1 MMLMVRLHPK
11 YELKKVWDFVEAE
24 FNEYQSKDIHPL
36 WASHLENRNYVNVLF
51 ETNDVDAMAE
61 FLIDEVN
68 RCEEIAYTRTITLMK
83 PAFFPVPRDVPENL
97 RRFVIR
103 VQVRAQAYKEV
114 YEKLLRMKRPID
126 TYFGYSA
133 YSFGYDDIR
142 ISALVK
148 DWDTIR
154 KFVRE
159 NITSLEGVKAASID
173 IVCRSKRLTTPERW
187 REHQRKYSVAR
198 LTGEPSK
205 GDYEY
210 DWTFTEECDV
220 HGALPDEI

>member
-11 YELKKVWDFVEAE
+11 YELKKVWDFIQRE
-24 FNEYQSKDIHPL
+24 FKEYQSKDILPL
-36 WASHLENRNYVNVLF
+36 WASHLENRNYVSVLF
-51 ETNDVDAMAE
+51 ETSDVDSMAE
-61 FLIDEVN
+61 FLADEVN
-68 RCEEIAYTRTITLMK
+68 KCEEIAYTRTITLMK

-97 RRFVIR
+97 HRFVIR
-103 VQVRAQAYKEV
+103 VQVRAQEYKEV
-114 YEKLLRMKRPID
+114 YEKLLGMKRPID

-142 ISALVK
+142 ISAIVK

-154 KFVRE
+154 KFVRD

-173 IVCRSKRLTTPERW
+173 IVCRSQRLTTPERW